1 MQEKY
6 EVGSHVFIV
15 ESNRNVTEMIVVA
28 QYGEFYTLKFL
39 NGGAIKLR
47 AGRVFGTRELAEG
60 NIPGNK
66 KTKRG
71 YRSPYDFGI

>member
-6 EVGSHVFIV
+6 EVGSHVFII
-15 ESNRNVTEMIVVA
+15 ESNRNVTEMVVVA
-28 QYGEFYTLKFL
+28 QQGEFYTLKFL

-47 AGRVFGTRELAEG
+47 VGRVFETREKAEEK
-60 NIPGNK
+60 IPGHK